1 MGATSPDAVVVP
13 PSLPSAGLPA
23 LVTVAALLVY
33 QATALGVG
41 RARFRHGVKPPASSG
56 PEPFERALRVQQNT
70 LEQLVFFLPALW
82 LAAMLGDTGVACALG
97 FVWVGAR
104 IGYAVGYLQA
114 PEKRGPG
121 FGISF
126 LAAVALLVMAVVGAI
141 RAL

>member
-1 MGATSPDAVVVP
+1 VPSSPA
-13 PSLPSAGLPA
+13 LPA
-23 LVTVAALLVY
+23 LVTVAALATY
-33 QATALGVG
+33 QATALLVG
-41 RARFRHGVKPPASSG
+41 RARFQHGVKPPASSG

-82 LAAMLGDTGVACALG
+82 LAALLDNQAVASALG
-97 FVWVGAR
+97 FVWVGGR
-104 IGYAVGYLQA
+104 IAYVVGYLQA

-126 LAAVALLVMAVVGAI
+126 LAAAVLLVMALVGAV